1 MRVFRVARRRS
12 ALSSANTRSAVGLM
26 RYLSLRE
33 TLEIYQCVM
42 QQLGGLISIRDLGAL
57 ESAVA
62 QSRMTFDREDK
73 R

>member
-1 MRVFRVARRRS
+1 
-12 ALSSANTRSAVGLM
+12 M

-42 QQLGGLISIRDLGAL
+42 QQSGGLISIRDLGAL

>member
-1 MRVFRVARRRS
+1 
-12 ALSSANTRSAVGLM
+12 M